1 MTMSI
6 DNVFDVAGRAMSAQM
21 VRLNTVATNLA
32 NMNSVSGS
40 EDGAFRALRPVFRT
54 EYESAVGATGLA
66 SVNVEEVVSLERT
79 PERVHM
85 PDHPSADAQGYVYR
99 AAVNREEEMVEMLDA
114 SRQYQTTLEAVST
127 LRTLMAR
134 TMSMGR

>member
-1 MTMSI
+1 MPI

-32 NMNSVSGS
+32 NMGSVSGT
-40 EDGAFRALRPVFRT
+40 EEGAFRPIRPVFRS
-54 EYESAVGATGLA
+54 EYDHAVGQTGLA
-66 SVNVEEVVSLERT
+66 SVSVDAVVALDRA

-85 PDHPSADAQGYVYR
+85 PDHPEADADGYIFR
-99 AAVNREEEMVEMLDA
+99 AAVNQEEEMVEMMDA

-134 TMSMGR
+134 TMSMGQ

>member
-1 MTMSI
+1 MPI

-32 NMNSVSGS
+32 NMGSVSGT
-40 EDGAFRALRPVFRT
+40 EEGAFRPIRPVFRS
-54 EYESAVGATGLA
+54 EYDHAVSRTGLA
-66 SVNVEEVVSLERT
+66 TVNVDGVVALDRP

-85 PDHPSADAQGYVYR
+85 PDHPEADADGFIFR
-99 AAVNREEEMVEMLDA
+99 AAVNQEEEMVEMMDA

-134 TMSMGR
+134 TMSMGQ

>member
-1 MTMSI
+1 MPI

-32 NMNSVSGS
+32 NMGAVSGT
-40 EDGAFRALRPVFRT
+40 EEGAFRPIRPVFRS
-54 EYESAVGATGLA
+54 EYDTAVGQTGLA
-66 SVNVEEVVSLERT
+66 TVNVDSIVALDRA

-85 PDHPSADAQGYVYR
+85 PDHPDADADGYIFR
-99 AAVNREEEMVEMLDA
+99 ASVNQEEEMVEMMDA

-134 TMSMGR
+134 TMSMGQ

>member
-1 MTMSI
+1 MPI

-32 NMNSVSGS
+32 NMGAVSGT
-40 EDGAFRALRPVFRT
+40 EEGAFRALRQVFRT
-54 EYESAVGATGLA
+54 EYEAAAGRTGLA
-66 SVNVEEVVSLERT
+66 GVAVERVVALDRA
-79 PERVHM
+79 PERIHA
-85 PDHPSADAQGYVYR
+85 PDHPEADADGYIFR
-99 AAVNREEEMVEMLDA
+99 AAVQQEEEMVEMMDA

-134 TMSMGR
+134 TLSMGQ